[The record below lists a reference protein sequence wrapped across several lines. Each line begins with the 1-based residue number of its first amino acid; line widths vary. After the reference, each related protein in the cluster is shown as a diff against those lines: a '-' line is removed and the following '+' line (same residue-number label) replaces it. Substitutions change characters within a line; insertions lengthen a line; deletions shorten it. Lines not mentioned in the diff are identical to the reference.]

1 MIMNEDGEM
10 VEGDSYE
17 TVIEEIEID
26 DNGNGTNENW
36 FNNIGKVSYWQE
48 FNKHQN
54 ELIAQGIIETNNRIK
69 ARMKG
74 LVGNDVDNTK
84 DENGYI
90 IGSNNMFSGGKGYL
104 NYKDGSGGRKWIIDN
119 R

>member
-1 MIMNEDGEM
+1 MGIMVQM
-10 VEGDSYE
+10 K
-17 TVIEEIEID
+17 
-26 DNGNGTNENW
+26 
-36 FNNIGKVSYWQE
+36 IGKVSYWQE

>member
-1 MIMNEDGEM
+1 MGIMVQM
-10 VEGDSYE
+10 K
-17 TVIEEIEID
+17 
-26 DNGNGTNENW
+26 
-36 FNNIGKVSYWQE
+36 IGKVSYWQE

-90 IGSNNMFSGGKGYL
+90 IGSNNMFTTISIFKAYSF
-104 NYKDGSGGRKWIIDN
+104 NSCIIRFTSSTSIN
-119 R
+119 NFTRFYS